1 MGTPSQAGKKIVLK
15 LAHFMPT
22 MHVQHQKG
30 FVPFANRVAELTN
43 GKVQVKIYPG
53 GVLANPMTMADAI
66 KTGITDI
73 GFLLPEYIPGRF
85 KRSSVFELPF
95 IFSSAA
101 HVTKTVYAI
110 YDKYLADDYKD
121 YKVLWFLSAPLSQL
135 HTVRKA
141 VLKADDI
148 RGMKIR
154 SASAN
159 ETAGLKLLGANPI
172 GMPISELSV
181 ALQKGVVDGA
191 LTPYAALKSHKL
203 IDVVKHITE
212 FNYNGALMCVLMNK
226 NKWNSLPEYAKKAID
241 RVATEQFGIM
251 TAKAFDEEDLENI
264 EAAKAKGI
272 QLHKLSEADKT
283 KIRKKVKVLWDKW
296 VQKMTKK
303 GVPAKQILQA
313 TLAAAKANQ

>member
-121 YKVLWFLSAPLSQL
+121 YKVLWFLSAPP
-135 HTVRKA
+135 
-141 VLKADDI
+141 
-148 RGMKIR
+148 
-154 SASAN
+154 SAN
-159 ETAGLKLLGANPI
+159 SI
-172 GMPISELSV
+172 QSERPYSRQMISV
-181 ALQKGVVDGA
+181 A
-191 LTPYAALKSHKL
+191 
-203 IDVVKHITE
+203 
-212 FNYNGALMCVLMNK
+212 
-226 NKWNSLPEYAKKAID
+226 
-241 RVATEQFGIM
+241 
-251 TAKAFDEEDLENI
+251 
-264 EAAKAKGI
+264 
-272 QLHKLSEADKT
+272 
-283 KIRKKVKVLWDKW
+283 
-296 VQKMTKK
+296 
-303 GVPAKQILQA
+303 
-313 TLAAAKANQ
+313 